1 MSTDYQSQ
9 LQKVESD
16 IQSLEAIKKE
26 LEQKIA
32 AEQRSENAK
41 RYHQLVDDI
50 TKLVPEF
57 RKHEYELTLGDLDNM
72 FYSIEIALEHPE
84 SGCAFVYSTIS
95 GLDDALKVL
104 PALQHILR
112 TSCRSLDTVVA
123 IAQRVYE
130 VYEFQKGALQRPF
143 KITYTGDG
151 TSPSD
156 TLLLGFIYH
165 GSYHGKSKDI
175 NIQMNFSDDDYQPIE
190 LSIDTELSESESMTT
205 IGIPQFPYDLDI
217 SVSNLYDTEAYAK
230 VQLSHFEL
238 VDPKNPGLIDET
250 VDTIRDF
257 ARTAEKLDI
266 TSRQQGG
273 VNR

>member
-1 MSTDYQSQ
+1 MTTDYQSQ

-16 IQSLEAIKKE
+16 IQALKAIKND

-32 AEQRSENAK
+32 AEQRSEDSK
-41 RYHQLVDDI
+41 RYYQLVDDI
-50 TKLVPEF
+50 NQLVPEF
-57 RKHEYELTLGDLDNM
+57 RKHGYELTIGYLDDM
-72 FYSIEIALEHPE
+72 FYSIEVALEHPE
-84 SGCAFVYSTIS
+84 SRCAFVYCTIS
-95 GLDDALKVL
+95 GLDDAVKIL

-130 VYEFQKGALQRPF
+130 VYEFQEGALQHPF
-143 KITYTGDG
+143 KIAYTGDG
-151 TSPSD
+151 TSPND

-165 GSYHGKSKDI
+165 GSYHGKSKDV
-175 NIQMNFSDDDYQPIE
+175 NIQMTFSNDEYQPSE

-205 IGIPQFPYDLDI
+205 VGIPQFPYDLDI
-217 SVSNLYDTEAYAK
+217 SVSNLYDTKAYAK

-238 VDPKNPGLIDET
+238 VEPKNPGLIDET

>member
-1 MSTDYQSQ
+1 MTTDYQSQ

-16 IQSLEAIKKE
+16 IQSLEAIKND

-32 AEQRSENAK
+32 AEQRSEDSK
-41 RYHQLVDDI
+41 RYYQLVDDI
-50 TKLVPEF
+50 NQLVPEF
-57 RKHEYELTLGDLDNM
+57 HKHEYELTIGTLDDM
-72 FYSIEIALEHPE
+72 FYSIDVTLEHTE
-84 SGCAFVYSTIS
+84 TKCAFVYYTIS
-95 GLDDALKVL
+95 GLDDAVKVL

-112 TSCRSLDTVVA
+112 TSCRSLDIVVA

-130 VYEFQKGALQRPF
+130 VYEFQEGTLQRPF
-143 KITYTGDG
+143 KIAYTGDG
-151 TSPSD
+151 TSPND
-156 TLLLGFIYH
+156 TLLLDFIYH

-175 NIQMNFSDDDYQPIE
+175 NIQMNFSDDDYQPTE

-217 SVSNLYDTEAYAK
+217 SVSNLYDTKAYAK

-266 TSRQQGG
+266 A
-273 VNR
+273 